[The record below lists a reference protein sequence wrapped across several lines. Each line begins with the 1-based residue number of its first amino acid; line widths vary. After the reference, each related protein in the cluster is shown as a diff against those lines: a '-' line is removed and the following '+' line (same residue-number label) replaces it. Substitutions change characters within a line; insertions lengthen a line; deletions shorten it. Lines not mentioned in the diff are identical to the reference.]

1 MASLCPL
8 SAFFL
13 LEGLDDATLQT
24 ITTRLEPPVHYR
36 RGQVVYT
43 TDTFRRAIGLIRRG
57 QVIVR
62 SSGEAAHSVVINR
75 LGEGEI
81 FGVAALFDSEQDAY
95 VTEITAD
102 GDTAVQFVP
111 QELVSQLLMEFPV
124 IGERYI
130 RFLSGRIR
138 FLNRKLSALT
148 LGNTESRV
156 YHYLLAHQDE
166 NGIICLPDT
175 MTELANTLNMGRSSL
190 YRSLDTLLQNGIVVK
205 TGKTYRII

>member
-1 MASLCPL
+1 MASTL

-13 LEGLDDATLQT
+13 FRGIGDEERQR
-24 ITTRLEPPVHYR
+24 ITARLERPVTFR
-36 RGQVVYT
+36 RGQVVYNT
-43 TDTFRRAIGLIRRG
+43 HTFRRAIGLILSG
-57 QVIVR
+57 SVIVR

-75 LGEGEI
+75 LHTGEI
-81 FGVAALFDSEQDAY
+81 FGVAALFDSASDDY

-102 GDTAVQFVP
+102 EETAVQFIP
-111 QELVSQLLMEFPV
+111 QELMARLIAEFPT
-124 IGERYI
+124 IAEQYI

-148 LGNTESRV
+148 NGNAENRL

-166 NGIICLPDT
+166 QGTIRLPGT

-190 YRSLDTLLQNGIVVK
+190 YRSLDTLVREGILVK
-205 TGKTYRII
+205 EGKTYRIS

>member
-1 MASLCPL
+1 MESARAL

-13 LEGLDDATLQT
+13 FDGVGDDALHG
-24 ITTRLEPPVHYR
+24 IAARLEPTVTYR
-36 RGQVVYT
+36 RGQVVYNT
-43 TDTFRRAIGLIRRG
+43 HTFRRAIGLIVRG
-57 QVIVR
+57 SVIVR

-75 LGEGEI
+75 LHAGEI
-81 FGVAALFDSEQDAY
+81 FGVAALFDSESDDY

-102 GDTAVQFVP
+102 GDTAVQFIP
-111 QELVSQLLMEFPV
+111 QELMSQLLTEFPA
-124 IGERYI
+124 IGKQYI

-148 LGNTESRV
+148 IGNTENRL

-166 NGIICLPDT
+166 QGIIRLPDT

-190 YRSLDTLLQNGIVVK
+190 YRALDTLVREGILVK
-205 TGKTYRII
+205 EDKTYRIS

>member
-1 MASLCPL
+1 MSSDCPL
-8 SAFFL
+8 SSFFL
-13 LEGLDDATLQT
+13 FDGLGDEALRA
-24 ITTRLEPPVHYR
+24 IAERLEKPVAYR

-43 TDTFRRAIGLIRRG
+43 TDTFRRAIGLILRG
-57 QVIVR
+57 SVIVR
-62 SSGEAAHSVVINR
+62 SSGEAAHNVIINR
-75 LGEGEI
+75 LCAGEI

-102 GDTAVQFVP
+102 GDTVVQFLE
-111 QELVSQLLMEFPV
+111 QELVSRLLMEFPL

-148 LGNTESRV
+148 VGNTENRL
-156 YHYLLAHQDE
+156 YHYLLTHQDE
-166 NGIICLPDT
+166 GGVIRLPDT

-190 YRSLDTLLQNGIVVK
+190 YRSLDTLVRDGILVK
-205 TGKTYRII
+205 DGKTYRIS